1 MAKQRRNM
9 RGVQDMRRYRTNG
22 SAAYQP
28 EPELEPLR
36 TPDRK
41 EQAHSGAV
49 RRPEPHRRPQVR
61 PRRRPAA
68 RPSVQ
73 VRPQSAV
80 APFAIVGLF
89 AVLACTLLLVVSC
102 AKLAVANND
111 IVELR
116 STLADLQDENR
127 TLQAKYELVFDL
139 EAIEKQFLSDGTMV
153 KPGPGQTVYLDLSE
167 GDSVVYYDG
176 AGEGLSGILQRA
188 ERFFAG
194 LLS

>member
-1 MAKQRRNM
+1 MAGRRRNTDN
-9 RGVQDMRRYRTNG
+9 VRRYRTYG

-28 EPELEPLR
+28 EYEQEPVR
-36 TPDRK
+36 APSRK
-41 EQAHSGAV
+41 EQVRGNTV
-49 RRPEPHRRPQVR
+49 RRPEPRRGEQIR
-61 PRRRPAA
+61 PRKRPAL
-68 RPSVQ
+68 RPDVQ
-73 VRPQSAV
+73 VRPQGAV
-80 APFAIVGLF
+80 SLFAIVGLF
-89 AVLACTLLLVVSC
+89 AVLACTFLFVVSC
-102 AKLAVANND
+102 AQLAVANND

-116 STLADLQDENR
+116 SQLADLQDENR

-153 KPGPGQTVYLDLSE
+153 KPGPSQTVYLDLSG

-176 AGEGLSGILQRA
+176 AGNGLSGLLQRG